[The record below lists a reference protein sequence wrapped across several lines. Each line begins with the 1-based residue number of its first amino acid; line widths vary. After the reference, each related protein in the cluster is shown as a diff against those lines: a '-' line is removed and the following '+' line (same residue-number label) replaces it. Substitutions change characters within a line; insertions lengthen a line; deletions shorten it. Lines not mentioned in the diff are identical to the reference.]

1 MILEFDNNPNMTPEQ
16 LVRSLM
22 ENVQLALNEQNTT
35 SEGLYRSLLAAL
47 GVEVNSIRSD
57 FTSITERIEAEAQA
71 LTEAVSGALERLSAV
86 EEIADKI
93 DPILSDIEN
102 LKTRLTTAEANIVN
116 LTAYY
121 TALEARVAALENN

>member
-1 MILEFDNNPNMTPEQ
+1 MILEFNNNPNMTPEQ

-35 SEGLYRSLLAAL
+35 SENLYRSLLAAL

-71 LTEAVSGALERLSAV
+71 LTEAVSDALERLSAV

-102 LKTRLTTAEANIVN
+102 LKTRMTTAEANIVN
-116 LTAYY
+116 LTVYY
-121 TALEARVAALENN
+121 TALEARVTALENN